1 MTESIVCCEWRLF
14 KCSHVSPW
22 FFRLSLGSS
31 RQQGSLGPS
40 WVGKSCSCLCTSGW
54 SSIGAMA
61 CDCYWQLGMWCFRNW
76 ANIGGMERWKRRF
89 KPSKAGKQ
97 RIVFS
102 FTSFLEGFVLEQ
114 LRVNKSS
121 AFLFRSWKPP
131 HSAPRKVVLN
141 WRPCCN
147 GWQPVKVNDACC
159 TFPSSWKWDQSLW
172 LKHEAWVLYVERRNA
187 CMYSECFCNTTT
199 LSIPIHS
206 PYISILFWSKS
217 NPIAMFRC
225 GIQLFLHV
233 STRSWCAWVKTCVAD
248 KSRWVS
254 CMVLWWA
261 SRSQRRPV
269 TSSSIWSLV
278 TDGLGIFGDFLS
290 TGQAHMEYQGLRRF
304 IGDPRNMWWWSL
316 SVLDVGVWYS
326 ESGMK
331 QSRLHMFWAWAM
343 CHDVPW

>member
-1 MTESIVCCEWRLF
+1 MTEKHCLLF
-14 KCSHVSPW
+14 QVVTCFTLV
-22 FFRLSLGSS
+22 FRLSRGSS

-40 WVGKSCSCLCTSGW
+40 RVGKSCSCLCTSGW

-102 FTSFLEGFVLEQ
+102 FTSFLGGFVLEQ

-172 LKHEAWVLYVERRNA
+172 LKHEAWVLYVWHRNA
-187 CMYSECFCNTTT
+187 CMYRSECFRNTTT
-199 LSIPIHS
+199 LSLPIHS
-206 PYISILFWSKS
+206 PYIPIVFWS
-217 NPIAMFRC
+217 NPILLLCFGVAFNC
-225 GIQLFLHV
+225 FYLFQQGVGALE
-233 STRSWCAWVKTCVAD
+233 S
-248 KSRWVS
+248 
-254 CMVLWWA
+254 
-261 SRSQRRPV
+261 RPV
-269 TSSSIWSLV
+269 SPGGHGGSAVWCFDERAEAKEGQWHLRAFEAWSLM
-278 TDGLGIFGDFLS
+278 G
-290 TGQAHMEYQGLRRF
+290 
-304 IGDPRNMWWWSL
+304 
-316 SVLDVGVWYS
+316 
-326 ESGMK
+326 
-331 QSRLHMFWAWAM
+331 WA
-343 CHDVPW
+343 